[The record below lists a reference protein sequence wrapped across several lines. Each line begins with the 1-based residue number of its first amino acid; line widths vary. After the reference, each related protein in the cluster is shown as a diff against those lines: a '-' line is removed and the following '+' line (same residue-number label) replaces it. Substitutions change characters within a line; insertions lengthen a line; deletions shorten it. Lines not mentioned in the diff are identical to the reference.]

1 MATCMGITYPAM
13 PDGTVEQALISFFLY
28 NNVFYYFSSTFKSED
43 YDSIL
48 EDANQFFNSIHILK

>member
-1 MATCMGITYPAM
+1 MGSQNVYILLLY
-13 PDGTVEQALISFFLY
+13 FLY

-43 YDSIL
+43 YENVV